1 MNRFD
6 ALADGGLRETLL
18 FVRAQAAHVTAGDV
32 AAALDVPRSVA
43 RWRLEKLTAAGLLET
58 TFRRR
63 TNRSGPGAGRPAKL
77 YTPAVETNA
86 IEFPPRRYE
95 TLVGLLSEGLPRKG
109 LTAIG
114 AKYAQALAS
123 EMRLRPAGSI
133 RAGLERMCRGLGRLG
148 FHVAVDDITADGVTL
163 VSATCPLR
171 PLLAAHP
178 HAAAIDEGMWRGLI
192 EAATERR
199 ARPRIRCTTNHC
211 LERDKSCRIRVQ
223 LTM

>member
-1 MNRFD
+1 VNRFD
-6 ALADGGLRETLL
+6 ALADSGLRETLL
-18 FVRAQAAHVTAGDV
+18 FVRAQAAPVTAGDV

-43 RWRLEKLTAAGLLET
+43 RWRLEKLAAASLLET
-58 TFRRR
+58 AFERR

-77 YTPAVETNA
+77 YAPAAETSA

-95 TLVGLLSEGLPRKG
+95 TIVGLLSEGLPRKA
-109 LTAIG
+109 LTEIG

-148 FHVAVDDITADGVTL
+148 FQVAVGEVTADGATL

-171 PLLAAHP
+171 PLLASQP

-199 ARPRIRCTTNHC
+199 ARPRVRCTTNHC
-211 LERDKSCRIRVQ
+211 LERDKSCRIDVE
-223 LTM
+223 LTA